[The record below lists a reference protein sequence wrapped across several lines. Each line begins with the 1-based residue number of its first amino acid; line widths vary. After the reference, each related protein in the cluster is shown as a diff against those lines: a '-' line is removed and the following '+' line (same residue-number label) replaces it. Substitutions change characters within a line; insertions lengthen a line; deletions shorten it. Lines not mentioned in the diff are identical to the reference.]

1 MNNEETKEEITPEMT
16 DREAKSDE
24 DVHSQQAKDAE
35 AVTGDM
41 NDIDDIAF
49 EEVNEEGEVNA
60 RDTIKKLRAKVKEL
74 EAEAKNNLDG
84 WTRAK
89 ADYANFKREV
99 DARRLDDIKLA
110 NRRLMEDMLPALD
123 AYTMAQSNKE
133 AWEKVDA
140 SWRTGVEYIFNQLK
154 ATLEKEGL
162 VAYGIPGETF
172 DPNIHDSIEV
182 IKEEDASQHDTIA
195 EVLAQGYKLGSYILR
210 PAKVKVFG

>member
-1 MNNEETKEEITPEMT
+1 MNNEETKEEIIPEMT
-16 DREAKSDE
+16 E
-24 DVHSQQAKDAE
+24 E

-140 SWRTGVEYIFNQLK
+140 GWRTGVEYIFNQLK

-162 VAYGIPGETF
+162 VAYGVPGETF

>member
-24 DVHSQQAKDAE
+24 DVRSQQAKDAE

-110 NRRLMEDMLPALD
+110 NRRLIEDMLPALD

-140 SWRTGVEYIFNQLK
+140 GWRTGVEYIFNQLK

-162 VAYGIPGETF
+162 VAYGVPGETF

>member
-24 DVHSQQAKDAE
+24 DVRSQQAKDAE

-110 NRRLMEDMLPALD
+110 NRRLIEDMLPALD

-140 SWRTGVEYIFNQLK
+140 GWRTGVEYIFNQLK

>member
-24 DVHSQQAKDAE
+24 DVRSQQAKDAE

-140 SWRTGVEYIFNQLK
+140 GWRTGVEYIFNQLK

-162 VAYGIPGETF
+162 VAYGVPGETF

>member
-16 DREAKSDE
+16 E
-24 DVHSQQAKDAE
+24 E

-110 NRRLMEDMLPALD
+110 NRRLIEDMLPALD

-140 SWRTGVEYIFNQLK
+140 GWRTGVEYIFNQLK

-162 VAYGIPGETF
+162 VAYGVPGETF

-210 PAKVKVFG
+210 PAKVKVGEFRE

>member
-1 MNNEETKEEITPEMT
+1 MNNEEMKEEITPEMT
-16 DREAKSDE
+16 EE
-24 DVHSQQAKDAE
+24 T
-35 AVTGDM
+35 VTGDM

-99 DARRLDDIKLA
+99 DARRLDDVKLA

-140 SWRTGVEYIFNQLK
+140 GWRTGVEYIFNQLK

-162 VAYGIPGETF
+162 VAYGAPGETF

>member
-1 MNNEETKEEITPEMT
+1 
-16 DREAKSDE
+16 
-24 DVHSQQAKDAE
+24 
-35 AVTGDM
+35 M

-110 NRRLMEDMLPALD
+110 NRRLIEDMLPALD

-140 SWRTGVEYIFNQLK
+140 GWRTGVEYIFNQLK

>member
-24 DVHSQQAKDAE
+24 DVRSQQAKDAE

-140 SWRTGVEYIFNQLK
+140 GWRTGVEYIFNQLK

>member
-16 DREAKSDE
+16 E
-24 DVHSQQAKDAE
+24 E

-110 NRRLMEDMLPALD
+110 NRRLIEDMLPALD

-140 SWRTGVEYIFNQLK
+140 GWRTGVEYIFNQLK

-162 VAYGIPGETF
+162 VAYGVPGETF

>member
-24 DVHSQQAKDAE
+24 DVRSQQAKDAE

-110 NRRLMEDMLPALD
+110 NKFLF
-123 AYTMAQSNKE
+123 YYKNINFQSCN
-133 AWEKVDA
+133 
-140 SWRTGVEYIFNQLK
+140 L
-154 ATLEKEGL
+154 
-162 VAYGIPGETF
+162 
-172 DPNIHDSIEV
+172 
-182 IKEEDASQHDTIA
+182 
-195 EVLAQGYKLGSYILR
+195 
-210 PAKVKVFG
+210 

>member
-24 DVHSQQAKDAE
+24 DVRSQQAKDAE

-140 SWRTGVEYIFNQLK
+140 GWRTGVEYIFNQLK

-195 EVLAQGYKLGSYILR
+195 EMLAQGYKLGSYILR

>member
-16 DREAKSDE
+16 E
-24 DVHSQQAKDAE
+24 E

-140 SWRTGVEYIFNQLK
+140 GWRTGVEYIFNQLK

-162 VAYGIPGETF
+162 VAYGVPGETF